1 MKKLII
7 FCIFLLCLLLTF
19 SFSSYCSDVKADI
32 TSAIDDDLNN
42 FMSSLPSDIASLF
55 PKDPLNGDSIVNEK
69 SIFNYII
76 SYIFSGIDDIAKSL
90 VSMFVLIIITCLL
103 SSISNSL
110 SNTTL
115 SNAFKFCSTLCF
127 SISIFQICL
136 GLAELATVY
145 IKTLCRVMNAFLP
158 LMSTMG
164 IMTGAISSTAIS
176 CSTSVIAISLT
187 EGFLVVCLLPLVK
200 ACLTISIVK
209 PISGCNLS
217 GISKTIKTTFT
228 SVIVFVMSILFFILS
243 AKNVLAQG
251 NDSITI
257 KTARFAISS
266 FVPIVGASINDS
278 LKTVAS
284 SLSIIKNTCGII
296 AIIAI
301 SLLMVPIIIHILLYK
316 LSFGLLGAICKAL
329 GCITEG
335 EMLEEADSICGFMLV
350 LIACTCV
357 LFIFSLTIFIN
368 ITVGVT

>member
-1 MKKLII
+1 MKKFII
-7 FCIFLLCLLLTF
+7 FLIFILNFVLIF
-19 SFSSYCSDVKADI
+19 SFSSSCTDVRTDI
-32 TSAIDDDLNN
+32 SSTIDDDLNN
-42 FMSSLPSDIASLF
+42 FMSNLPSDIASLF
-55 PKDPLNGDSIVNEK
+55 PKDPFDGETVIDEK

-76 SYIFSGIDDIAKSL
+76 SYIFSGIDKVANSL
-90 VSMFVLIIITCLL
+90 ISVFILIIITALL
-103 SSISNSL
+103 SSICSSL
-110 SNTTL
+110 SNATL

-127 SISIFQICL
+127 SISIFQICT
-136 GLAELATVY
+136 GLAELTSTY
-145 IKTLCRVMNAFLP
+145 ISTLCRVMNAFLP

-176 CSTSVIAISLT
+176 CTTSVIAISLT
-187 EGFLVVCLLPLVK
+187 EGFLAVCLLPLVK
-200 ACLTISIVK
+200 SCLTISIVK
-209 PISGCNLS
+209 PIGGCNLS
-217 GISKTIKTTFT
+217 GITKTIKTTFT
-228 SVIVFVMSILFFILS
+228 SVTVFVMSILFFILS

-266 FVPIVGASINDS
+266 FVPIVGASINDA

-284 SLSIIKNTCGII
+284 SLSMIKNTCGII

-301 SLLMVPIIIHILLYK
+301 SLIMLPIIIHILLYK
-316 LSFGLLGAICKAL
+316 ISFGFLGAICKAL
-329 GCITEG
+329 SCNAEG